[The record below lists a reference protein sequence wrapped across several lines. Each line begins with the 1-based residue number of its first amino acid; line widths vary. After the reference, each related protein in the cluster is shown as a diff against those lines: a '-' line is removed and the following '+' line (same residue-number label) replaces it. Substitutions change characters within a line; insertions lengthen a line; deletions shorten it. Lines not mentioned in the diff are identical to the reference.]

1 MTLKVIIT
9 NNIYCFLYDFRSG
22 FFASIG
28 VCTVVGTYQ
37 CCCNLFVKVAG
48 MLICYIMS
56 GGHHAYGENGLEIT
70 VSIQANWPKITH
82 HQNKEIVCLVSDM
95 LTMPPKDRPE
105 FPAIL
110 K

>member
-1 MTLKVIIT
+1 
-9 NNIYCFLYDFRSG
+9 
-22 FFASIG
+22 
-28 VCTVVGTYQ
+28 
-37 CCCNLFVKVAG
+37 

-95 LTMPPKDRPE
+95 LTMSPKDRPE